1 MAEEKKRRG
10 RRAHL
15 NDFYRDV
22 SGNYIYTGTCY
33 VCRAADGERA
43 ALLRRLWLLTA
54 VMVVSVVT
62 GGCIPAPGMGG
73 SFYLLLP
80 YMAEVGLTG
89 SIVWAMTRWQAR
101 EYPMRAYVY
110 KATVKALPGRCMAE
124 AVLAG
129 AGAAAEVVYLL
140 LSGAGGHG
148 LMAALYLL
156 LKAVSVA
163 AALSARRLVLQ
174 SRWEPEE
181 GNSEITTES

>member
-1 MAEEKKRRG
+1 MTEEKKRRG
-10 RRAHL
+10 RRDHL

-22 SGNYIYTGTCY
+22 SGNYVYTGVCY
-33 VCRAADGERA
+33 EHTGGVCANT
-43 ALLRRLWLLTA
+43 ALLRRLWLMAA
-54 VMVVSVVT
+54 VMAAAVVT
-62 GGCIPAPGMGG
+62 GGCISAPGVGRC
-73 SFYLLLP
+73 FYVLLP
-80 YMAEVGLTG
+80 YAAQIGVTG